1 MIRLTA
7 RSEDLSIGVDVDRFA
22 QLDTGELAMIS
33 FVATDSAAKSVIAML
48 QAGKKSSSFTSSNS
62 SRYQISLSPA
72 GYRITKAKLGRFS
85 AVHVVAIAKVPGLMF
100 GDLAE
105 SLEAYLFSNEINTPI
120 LPDWIPYLV
129 EKLKAQES
137 VETLT
142 SYEIDAYLAE
152 FDSQDLDRLVTEGLS
167 DQSLS
172 IVPRSPCHAG

>member
-7 RSEDLSIGVDVDRFA
+7 RSEDLAIGVDVDRFA
-22 QLDTGELAMIS
+22 SLDTGELAMIS
-33 FVATDSAAKSVIAML
+33 FVATDSVAKSVIAML
-48 QAGKKSSSFTSSNS
+48 QAGKKASAFTGANA
-62 SRYQISLSPA
+62 SRFQVSLSQS
-72 GYRITKAKLGRFS
+72 GYRITRAKLGRFS

-120 LPDWIPYLV
+120 LPEWIPYLV

-142 SYEIDAYLAE
+142 SYEIDAFVAE
-152 FDSQDLDRLVTEGLS
+152 FDSQDLDRLVTEGLH